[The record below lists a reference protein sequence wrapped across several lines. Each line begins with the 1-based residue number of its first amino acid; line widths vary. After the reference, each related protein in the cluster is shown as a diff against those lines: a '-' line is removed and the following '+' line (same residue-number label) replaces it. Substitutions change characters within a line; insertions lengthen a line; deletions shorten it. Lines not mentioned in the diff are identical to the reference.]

1 MRILF
6 FLKPTGLLSVQ
17 FKAAGKFYSQQ
28 CRVSCY
34 LFLPEY
40 VTLDARKLADLVLF
54 HQSKRFYAENVK
66 AKATRNAIRK
76 EKISK

>member
-1 MRILF
+1 M
-6 FLKPTGLLSVQ
+6 SVR

-40 VTLDARKLADLVLF
+40 VTLDARKLADYLLALF
-54 HQSKRFYAENVK
+54 HQSKRFYVENVK
-66 AKATRNAIRK
+66 AKAT
-76 EKISK
+76 